1 MHALPRLEKA
11 EGGGAN
17 VSKQLNYS
25 TPAATISRVT
35 SHVMST
41 RMSQEATI
49 FNLRV
54 LIYCPSYIDYAEV
67 AF

>member
-1 MHALPRLEKA
+1 MHALSRLEKA

-17 VSKQLNYS
+17 VSKLLNYS

-54 LIYCPSYIDYAEV
+54 LVYCPFYAEV